1 MGRQEKEGPTMKNP
15 EEEEYYVVP
24 VIPYEEGDY
33 PEHNE
38 AGFCDNMQHECHENP
53 ELIEELAQAV
63 EDGEATPEDAD
74 RIYRGKTL

>member
-1 MGRQEKEGPTMKNP
+1 MGRQEKEGPTMKN

-38 AGFCDNMQHECHENP
+38 AGFCNNMNHECHENP
-53 ELIEELAQAV
+53 ALIGELAQAV
-63 EDGEATPEDAD
+63 TDGEATPEDAD
-74 RIYRGKTL
+74 RIYHGKTL